1 MSKDYAIYVSKGS
14 TQMEHFDIDAYTPA
28 QMAARVE
35 KAGII
40 KGNLDFFSM
49 FSLSVLAG
57 AFIAF
62 GAILYTYVIHDSSL
76 SVGLTKL
83 LGGLVFCLGLIL
95 VIVAGAEL
103 FTGNNLIVMAYVSK
117 KIALER
123 VLRNWGIVFVG
134 NLVGSLVMVFL
145 VWLSGQWAAEGH
157 AVGVKALMIANAK
170 VNLTFA
176 QALSRGI
183 LCNIL
188 VCLAVWLCFS
198 GRSVTDKVLAIIF
211 PITAF
216 VALGFEHSVANM
228 YFIPAG
234 LILKQDAHVLSAA
247 TEMLG
252 RLPDLSRLTI
262 SGFLIRNLLPVT
274 LGNIIGGG
282 FLVGIVYWF
291 VYLRSASAEP
301 VRRLM
306 TQGPPTITPDQTVS
320 EAVETMKRHSVG
332 SVLVGVEDDKPVGI
346 VSEAD
351 IIREVLA
358 TGAIPGVVK
367 VEKIMS
373 SPLISVDVK
382 TPVYKIYYIMT
393 KRRVRHLV
401 ITDQGQKVG
410 FVSVKDLLRGPAS

>member
-1 MSKDYAIYVSKGS
+1 MKNS
-14 TQMEHFDIDAYTPA
+14 DIDAYTPA

-35 KAGII
+35 KAGIV
-40 KGNLDFFSM
+40 KGNLDFLSM
-49 FSLSVLAG
+49 FILSIVAG

-76 SVGLTKL
+76 SLGLTKL

-103 FTGNNLIVMAYVSK
+103 FTGNNLIVMAYVSR
-117 KIALER
+117 KISLQR
-123 VLRNWGIVFVG
+123 LLRNWTIVFCG
-134 NLVGSLVMVFL
+134 NLAGSLAMVFL
-145 VWLSGQWAAEGH
+145 LSQSGQWTEAGAS
-157 AVGVKALMIANAK
+157 VGVKALMIANGK
-170 VNLTFA
+170 VNLTFL

-228 YFIPAG
+228 YFVPAG
-234 LILKQDAHVLSAA
+234 LVLKHNTLVLSAA
-247 TEMLG
+247 EGLLG
-252 RLPDLSRLTI
+252 QVPDLSRLTI
-262 SGFLIRNLLPVT
+262 FGFLVRNLLPVS

-282 FLVGIVYWF
+282 LLVGIIYWF
-291 VYLRSASAEP
+291 VYLRRTAAEP
-301 VRRLM
+301 VRKIM
-306 TQGPPTITPDQTVS
+306 TKGPPMIAPDKMVV
-320 EAVETMKRHSVG
+320 EAIEMMKRYRVG
-332 SVLVGVEDDKPVGI
+332 SVLVGESEDNAVGI

-351 IIREVLA
+351 IVRKVLA
-358 TGAIPGVVK
+358 AGANLDTVK
-367 VEKIMS
+367 VEEIMS

-382 TPVYKIYYIMT
+382 TPIHKIYHTMT
-393 KRRVRHLV
+393 EHRIRHLV
-401 ITDQGQKVG
+401 ITELGKKVG
-410 FVSVKDLLRGPAS
+410 FVSVKDLLRGAAP

>member
-1 MSKDYAIYVSKGS
+1 MKN
-14 TQMEHFDIDAYTPA
+14 FDIDAYTPA

-35 KAGII
+35 KAGIV
-40 KGNLDFFSM
+40 KGNLDFLSM
-49 FSLSVLAG
+49 FILSIVAG

-76 SVGLTKL
+76 SLGLTKL

-103 FTGNNLIVMAYVSK
+103 FTGNNLIVMAYVSR
-117 KIALER
+117 KISLQR
-123 VLRNWGIVFVG
+123 LLRNWTIVFCG
-134 NLVGSLVMVFL
+134 NLAGSLAMVFL
-145 VWLSGQWAAEGH
+145 LSQSGQWTKAGAS
-157 AVGVKALMIANAK
+157 VGVKALMIANGK
-170 VNLTFA
+170 VNLTFL

-228 YFIPAG
+228 YFVPAG
-234 LILKQDAHVLSAA
+234 LVLKHNTQVLSAA
-247 TEMLG
+247 EGLLG
-252 RLPDLSRLTI
+252 QVPDLSRLTI
-262 SGFLIRNLLPVT
+262 FGFLVRNLLPVS

-282 FLVGIVYWF
+282 LLVGIVYWF
-291 VYLRSASAEP
+291 VYLRRTAAEP
-301 VRRLM
+301 IRKIM
-306 TQGPPTITPDQTVS
+306 TKGPPMIAPDKMVV
-320 EAVETMKRHSVG
+320 EAIEMMKRYRVG
-332 SVLVGVEDDKPVGI
+332 SVLVGESEDNAVGI

-351 IIREVLA
+351 IVRKVLA
-358 TGAIPGVVK
+358 AGANLDTVK
-367 VEKIMS
+367 VEEIMS

-382 TPVYKIYYIMT
+382 TPIHKIYHTMT
-393 KRRVRHLV
+393 EHRIRHLV
-401 ITDQGQKVG
+401 ITELGKKVG
-410 FVSVKDLLRGPAS
+410 FVSVKDLLRGAAP

>member
-1 MSKDYAIYVSKGS
+1 
-14 TQMEHFDIDAYTPA
+14 MENFDIDAYTPA

-35 KAGII
+35 KAGIV
-40 KGNLDFFSM
+40 KGNLDFLSM
-49 FSLSVLAG
+49 FILSIVAG

-76 SVGLTKL
+76 SLGLTKL

-103 FTGNNLIVMAYVSK
+103 FTGNNLIVMAYVSR
-117 KIALER
+117 KISLQR
-123 VLRNWGIVFVG
+123 LLRNWTIVFCG
-134 NLVGSLVMVFL
+134 NLAGSLAMVFL
-145 VWLSGQWAAEGH
+145 LSQSGQWTAAG
-157 AVGVKALMIANAK
+157 ASVGVEALMIANGK
-170 VNLTFA
+170 VNLTFL

-228 YFIPAG
+228 YFVPAG
-234 LILKQDAHVLSAA
+234 LVLKHNTQVLSAA
-247 TEMLG
+247 EGLLG
-252 RLPDLSRLTI
+252 QVPDLSRLTI
-262 SGFLIRNLLPVT
+262 FGFLVRNLLPVS

-282 FLVGIVYWF
+282 LLVGIVYWF
-291 VYLRSASAEP
+291 VYLRRTAAEP
-301 VRRLM
+301 VRKIM
-306 TQGPPTITPDQTVS
+306 TKGPPMIAPDKMVV
-320 EAVETMKRHSVG
+320 EAIEMMKRYRVG
-332 SVLVGVEDDKPVGI
+332 SVLVGESEDNAVGI

-351 IIREVLA
+351 IVRNVLA
-358 TGAIPGVVK
+358 AGANLDTVK
-367 VEKIMS
+367 VEEIMS

-382 TPVYKIYYIMT
+382 TPIHKIYHTMT
-393 KRRVRHLV
+393 EHRIRHLV
-401 ITDQGQKVG
+401 ITELGKKVG
-410 FVSVKDLLRGPAS
+410 FVSVKDLLRGATP

>member
-1 MSKDYAIYVSKGS
+1 
-14 TQMEHFDIDAYTPA
+14 MENFDIDAYTPA

-35 KAGII
+35 KAGIV
-40 KGNLDFFSM
+40 KGNLDFLSM
-49 FSLSVLAG
+49 FILSIVAG

-76 SVGLTKL
+76 SLGLTKL

-103 FTGNNLIVMAYVSK
+103 FTGNNLIVMAYVSR
-117 KIALER
+117 KISLQR
-123 VLRNWGIVFVG
+123 LLRNWTIVFCG
-134 NLVGSLVMVFL
+134 NLAGSLAMVFL
-145 VWLSGQWAAEGH
+145 LSQSGQWTAAG
-157 AVGVKALMIANAK
+157 ASVGVKALMIANAK
-170 VNLTFA
+170 VNLTFL

-228 YFIPAG
+228 YFVPAG
-234 LILKQDAHVLSAA
+234 LVLKHNTQVLSAA
-247 TEMLG
+247 EGLLG
-252 RLPDLSRLTI
+252 QVPDLSRLTI
-262 SGFLIRNLLPVT
+262 FGFLVRNLLPVS

-282 FLVGIVYWF
+282 LLIGIVYWF
-291 VYLRSASAEP
+291 VYLRRTAAEP
-301 VRRLM
+301 VRKIM
-306 TQGPPTITPDQTVS
+306 TKGPPIIAPDKMVV
-320 EAVETMKRHSVG
+320 EAIEMMKRYRVG
-332 SVLVGVEDDKPVGI
+332 SVLVGESEDNAVGI

-351 IIREVLA
+351 IVRKVLA
-358 TGAIPGVVK
+358 AGANLDTVK
-367 VEKIMS
+367 VEEIMS

-382 TPVYKIYYIMT
+382 MPIHKIYHTMT
-393 KRRVRHLV
+393 EHRIRHLV
-401 ITDQGQKVG
+401 ITELGKKVG
-410 FVSVKDLLRGPAS
+410 FVSVKDLLRGAAP